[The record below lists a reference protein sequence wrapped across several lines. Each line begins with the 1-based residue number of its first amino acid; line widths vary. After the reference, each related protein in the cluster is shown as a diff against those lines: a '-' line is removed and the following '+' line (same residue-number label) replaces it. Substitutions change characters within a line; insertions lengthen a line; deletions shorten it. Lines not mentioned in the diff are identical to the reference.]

1 MPRYTVSLVGHEIT
15 FRTDAEAERIEAA
28 RTLVEERFTD
38 LSKNGSDL
46 SKEKLLTFLALS
58 LADDYLVEKE
68 KQAQMEKKI
77 TELLEMGVDTVQA
90 D

>member
-1 MPRYTVSLVGHEIT
+1 MPRYTLSLVGHEIS
-15 FRTDAEAERIEAA
+15 FRTDADAERIEAA
-28 RTLVEERFTD
+28 QALVEERYSD
-38 LSKNGSDL
+38 LCKNGNDI

-68 KQAQMEKKI
+68 QRARLEKKI
-77 TELLEMGVDTVQA
+77 TEILEKGASTVEA